1 MAHKLGITDTTL
13 RDAHQSLLA
22 TRMKIDDI
30 LILAPELDKVG
41 FHSMEVW
48 GGATFDSCM
57 RFLNEDPWE
66 RLRKIR
72 KAVTNTKLQM
82 LLRGQNLLGY
92 RHYAD
97 DVVEEFCKRSIGN
110 GIDIVRIFDALNDA
124 RNVATAINATKK
136 AGGHAQ
142 IAMSYTNSP
151 VHSIEYF
158 IKQSQLFKDMGADSI
173 CIKDMSGIIY
183 PYGAYELVKGIKDQV
198 GLPVQLHCHCTSGMA
213 YMSYLKATEAGCDVI
228 DCAISALGG
237 GSSQPVA
244 ESMVATFNGT
254 EFDTGLDLTLLSQI
268 AVLAKEVRSR
278 YAKFDVSDPNVDTN
292 VLKYQIPGGMISNF
306 ISQLKEANA
315 LDRLPEVL
323 AEVPRVRKDFGYPPL
338 VTPSSQIV
346 GSQAVLNV
354 LTGER
359 YKMVTNEVKAYLSGQ
374 YGQPPAPMDPEVI
387 KKVIGDDKRIS
398 CRPADLLEPQL
409 LAATKELGHLM
420 ESPEDLL
427 SYIVFPQVATTF
439 LKDRLAGKTNVELN
453 MLGGEKSKITYC
465 PI

>member
-1 MAHKLGITDTTL
+1 
-13 RDAHQSLLA
+13 
-22 TRMKIDDI
+22 
-30 LILAPELDKVG
+30 
-41 FHSMEVW
+41 
-48 GGATFDSCM
+48 
-57 RFLNEDPWE
+57 
-66 RLRKIR
+66 
-72 KAVTNTKLQM
+72 
-82 LLRGQNLLGY
+82 
-92 RHYAD
+92 
-97 DVVEEFCKRSIGN
+97 
-110 GIDIVRIFDALNDA
+110 
-124 RNVATAINATKK
+124 
-136 AGGHAQ
+136 
-142 IAMSYTNSP
+142 
-151 VHSIEYF
+151 
-158 IKQSQLFKDMGADSI
+158 
-173 CIKDMSGIIY
+173 
-183 PYGAYELVKGIKDQV
+183 
-198 GLPVQLHCHCTSGMA
+198 
-213 YMSYLKATEAGCDVI
+213 
-228 DCAISALGG
+228 
-237 GSSQPVA
+237 
-244 ESMVATFNGT
+244 
-254 EFDTGLDLTLLSQI
+254 
-268 AVLAKEVRSR
+268 
-278 YAKFDVSDPNVDTN
+278 
-292 VLKYQIPGGMISNF
+292 MISNF

-387 KKVIGDDKRIS
+387 KKVIGDEKRIS